1 MLLAEIKKQI
11 QYEGYFIGTWDEISE
26 ATYIDV
32 ETKSGLNEFRE
43 LLSNSGLECFPKI
56 VNGSVANVERS
67 LSAISMV
74 IFTKGTPLDKD
85 KENIKYA
92 LLVGKIAA
100 AMAKADG
107 EVAKEEVNQIREDIN
122 KLSFLSESEK
132 YRVFIRTVYATRQN
146 YSREKIFSSF
156 SKLSV
161 KAKLQSL
168 EIAKD
173 IAIADHRIERHERL
187 FLYDLYRLCDIPP
200 KNVDRDLKLHAKKKN
215 VMLERKQITKED
227 VSQVI
232 VDLDDS
238 FEELLSE
245 FENF

>member
-1 MLLAEIKKQI
+1 MLLTEIKKQI

-26 ATYIDV
+26 ATSIDV

-74 IFTKGTPLDKD
+74 IFTKGTPLNKD

-107 EVAKEEVNQIREDIN
+107 EIAKEEVNQIRADIN

-132 YRVFIRTVYATRQN
+132 YRVFIRSVYALRQN
-146 YSREKIFSSF
+146 YSREKVLSSF
-156 SKLSV
+156 SKLTF

-173 IAIADHRIERHERL
+173 IAIADHHIDRHERL

-200 KNVDRDLKLHAKKKN
+200 KNVDKDLKQHAKSKN
-215 VMLERKQITKED
+215 VMLERKQAAATEKTQLTIE
-227 VSQVI
+227 
-232 VDLDDS
+232 LDDS

>member
-1 MLLAEIKKQI
+1 MLLSEIKNQI
-11 QYEGYFIGTWDEISE
+11 QHEGYFIGSWDDINE
-26 ATYIDV
+26 ATLLDV
-32 ETKSGLNEFRE
+32 ETKRGLNEFSE

-56 VNGSVANVERS
+56 VNGTVANVEKS
-67 LSAISMV
+67 LTAISLV
-74 IFTKGTPLDKD
+74 IFTKGTPLQKN
-85 KENIKYA
+85 KEDIKYA

-107 EVAKEEVNQIREDIN
+107 EVVKDEVNQIRADIN

-132 YRVFIRTVYATRQN
+132 YRVFVRTIYALSQN
-146 YSREKIFSSF
+146 HSREQIFSSF

-173 IAIADHRIERHERL
+173 IAIADHRIDHHERL
-187 FLYDLYRLCDIPP
+187 FLYDLYRLCGIPP
-200 KNVDRDLKLHAKKKN
+200 KTVDKDLKQHANNTN
-215 VMLERKQITKED
+215 VMLERKQTVTED
-227 VSQVI
+227 VSQLI
-232 VDLDDS
+232 VELDDS

>member
-1 MLLAEIKKQI
+1 MLLSEIKSQI
-11 QYEGYFIGTWDEISE
+11 QHEGYFIGSWDEINE
-26 ATYIDV
+26 ATLIDV
-32 ETKSGLNEFRE
+32 ETKSGLNEFSE
-43 LLSNSGLECFPKI
+43 LLSNSDLECFPKI
-56 VNGSVANVERS
+56 VNGTVANVERS

-74 IFTKGTPLDKD
+74 IFSKGTPLQKN

-107 EVAKEEVNQIREDIN
+107 EIAKEEINQIRADIN
-122 KLSFLSESEK
+122 QLSFLSESEK
-132 YRVFIRTVYATRQN
+132 YRVFIRTVYALRQN
-146 YSREKIFSSF
+146 YSREKVLSSF

-173 IAIADHRIERHERL
+173 IAIADHHIDRHERL

-200 KNVDRDLKLHAKKKN
+200 KSVDRDLKQHAKIKN
-215 VMLERKQITKED
+215 VMLERRQTATAEVPQLTIE
-227 VSQVI
+227 
-232 VDLDDS
+232 LDDS